1 MWIIPPEGI
10 EGSGCRDING
20 YYTLAVA
27 LEQGRC
33 SAPPETPIAIRNDSL
48 MWLTIFLCGLFLMDA
63 SGVSFAATAQEHAF
77 DQENNRPVIVAF
89 GDSLTAGLGLPLDE
103 AYPAQLEQRLRQEGY
118 PHRVV
123 NAGVSGDTT
132 AGGVRRVNVVLALH
146 PAVVIVEFGA
156 NDGLRGLPLSQSRV
170 NLAAILDRLR
180 SAGVPVILAGM
191 KLPPNYG
198 PDYTTQFAAIYPE
211 LARTYGATLFPFFL
225 EGVAARPQLNQTDGI
240 HPTAEGYSVI
250 VNNLLPLLET
260 VLKSSKPAHHQTPP

>member
-1 MWIIPPEGI
+1 
-10 EGSGCRDING
+10 
-20 YYTLAVA
+20 
-27 LEQGRC
+27 
-33 SAPPETPIAIRNDSL
+33 
-48 MWLTIFLCGLFLMDA
+48 MWLMIFLCWLFLTDA
-63 SGVSFAATAQEHAF
+63 PGLSIAAAPQTLASDH
-77 DQENNRPVIVAF
+77 ENDRPVIVAF

-103 AYPAQLEQRLRQEGY
+103 AYPAQLERRLHQDGY

-132 AGGVRRVNVVLALH
+132 AGGVRRVDAVLAMRPSL
-146 PAVVIVEFGA
+146 VIVEFGA
-156 NDGLRGLPLSQSRV
+156 NDGLRGLPLSQSRT

-180 SAGVPVILAGM
+180 SAGVPAILAGM

-198 PDYTTQFAAIYPE
+198 PEYTAQFAAIYPA
-211 LARTYGATLFPFFL
+211 LARTYGATLIPFFL
-225 EGVAARPQLNQTDGI
+225 EGIVTRPQLIQADGI